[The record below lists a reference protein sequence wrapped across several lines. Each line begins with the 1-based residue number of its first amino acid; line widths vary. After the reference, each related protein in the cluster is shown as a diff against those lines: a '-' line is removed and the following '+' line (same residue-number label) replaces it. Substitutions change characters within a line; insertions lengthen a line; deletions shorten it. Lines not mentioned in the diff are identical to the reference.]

1 MKSKQILLIAA
12 VLVVV
17 AAAGVFYFV
26 SRPDTASVPESAA
39 TSTPAPASRTPAPKV
54 GGDLMTAGRLGEKA
68 LGNPDAPNI
77 VIEYA
82 SLTCSHCQRFHEETF
97 PAFKAKYIDTGKAYF
112 VLREYPL
119 DPLATAA
126 VMLARCAPGDQFF
139 PIVDL
144 LFEQQRN
151 WAFVGDPQTALFNLV
166 RQAGFTRESFEACL
180 KNQSILD
187 GVNEVKNR
195 GTQLGVDATPT
206 FFFNGAKKAGEQSIE
221 DIDGL
226 LAN

>member
-1 MKSKQILLIAA
+1 
-12 VLVVV
+12 
-17 AAAGVFYFV
+17 
-26 SRPDTASVPESAA
+26 
-39 TSTPAPASRTPAPKV
+39 
-54 GGDLMTAGRLGEKA
+54 
-68 LGNPDAPNI
+68 
-77 VIEYA
+77 
-82 SLTCSHCQRFHEETF
+82 
-97 PAFKAKYIDTGKAYF
+97 
-112 VLREYPL
+112 
-119 DPLATAA
+119 
-126 VMLARCAPGDQFF
+126 
-139 PIVDL
+139 
-144 LFEQQRN
+144 RN